1 MGPRC
6 SCEPPPQRAVTRV
19 LCCVLCSVLGRLPLD
34 PGHPSSPPISP
45 TTVFN
50 AIGNVVVSQCGR
62 GGPSQVSAGAG
73 RAWASHRTLCCTVAI
88 MSMPPLK
95 PPLLYTIPC
104 AAGGA
109 RGLTLLQRTGA
120 TGIRIFIWPRTRVGT
135 RPEHTPLRPQATTPQ
150 ASGWC
155 VWLQVQHCNVDDG
168 CPPCVSPGA
177 ASPPPLF
184 KFTGPPFWRSPLQLW
199 LPSEV
204 LPTRMAGGPGC
215 TKHPQATTSGGPLSC
230 FPCCGPGL

>member
-19 LCCVLCSVLGRLPLD
+19 LCCVLCSVLGRLALG

-50 AIGNVVVSQCGR
+50 AIGNVVVCQCGR

-73 RAWASHRTLCCTVAI
+73 RAWASHRTLCCK
-88 MSMPPLK
+88 SCPCRPLSHHA
-95 PPLLYTIPC
+95 LLCTIPC
-104 AAGGA
+104 TAGGA
-109 RGLTLLQRTGA
+109 RGLRLLQRTGA

-135 RPEHTPLRPQATTPQ
+135 RPEHTPLRPPGDRPQ

-155 VWLQVQHCNVDDG
+155 AWLQPATFKLMMGVLHACLQVR
-168 CPPCVSPGA
+168 PAPRPVEVYRASLLAESVA
-177 ASPPPLF
+177 AVAAVRGILNAH
-184 KFTGPPFWRSPLQLW
+184 GGRARVHQA
-199 LPSEV
+199 
-204 LPTRMAGGPGC
+204 PT
-215 TKHPQATTSGGPLSC
+215 KPQP
-230 FPCCGPGL
+230 